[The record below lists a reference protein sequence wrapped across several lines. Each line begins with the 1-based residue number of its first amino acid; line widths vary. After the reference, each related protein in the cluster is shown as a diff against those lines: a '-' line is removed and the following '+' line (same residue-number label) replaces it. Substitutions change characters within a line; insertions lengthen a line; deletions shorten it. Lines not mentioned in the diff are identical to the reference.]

1 MNKLITLLD
10 QIDRRGYK
18 AYKQLQGEYLFSD
31 FLLRI
36 DHVQGDPFADPS
48 RCRVFVDAE
57 KMGLDKGLYAN
68 KVRRVALEDYL
79 GRQFAVAIKH
89 YVKGRKGA
97 GKSGEVLIACYG
109 QQVLQRNA
117 VLVRD
122 GDVEVRFQVG
132 LPADGRSI
140 NARQAKV
147 MLCEELVK
155 VVQSGLMAV
164 HKDLAAVRHHAWQIP
179 RYRESHQDRYQY
191 R

>member
-18 AYKQLQGEYLFSD
+18 AYKQLQGEYHFND
-31 FLLRI
+31 FRLRI

-57 KMGLDKGLYAN
+57 KMRLDQELYAN
-68 KVRRVALEDYL
+68 KIRRVALEDYL
-79 GRQFAVAIKH
+79 GRQFAVAIKQ

-97 GKSGEVLIACYG
+97 GKSGEVSIASYG

-117 VLVRD
+117 VLVCD
-122 GDVEVRFQVG
+122 GGVEVRFQVG

-164 HKDLAAVRHHAWQIP
+164 PKDLAAVQHHVDS
-179 RYRESHQDRYQY
+179 R
-191 R
+191 